1 MIDKHDRDFRPRFVG
16 DDFSDFRHPSLFGAF
31 CMVVRLNHLR
41 PQDYMAAFGL
51 RVRREDDLSRIL
63 TFSKSRMESVR
74 RALGLTLTAGE
85 LEPWLPFRCDV
96 RLFEQKWIFR
106 YCLSCLRVGYHTLLH
121 QLPWISRC
129 PWHGDQL
136 RTDCR
141 RCGRR
146 MTIDGTSGRRLL
158 QCECGFEVLNESCAV
173 AGDRQLV
180 AQSEPYLESYLT
192 WASGR
197 RSRWRLFSPQSIAT
211 NVSVLREL
219 VRLPAALA
227 FRSQDPVGLCR
238 NHFGSLSEAQA
249 PFGVDDLKSAVAK
262 MSTLAEDD
270 INMVEVPKHL
280 ERSFIRVG
288 CDLANH
294 LPHGALSSTEMTLF
308 FDGAVRQSS
317 GIFKPA
323 QRKSIQDISWLPTRL
338 VGNRR
343 FLSLSCIDPKAT
355 RVAAE
360 LV

>member
-1 MIDKHDRDFRPRFVG
+1 M
-16 DDFSDFRHPSLFGAF
+16 
-31 CMVVRLNHLR
+31 
-41 PQDYMAAFGL
+41 
-51 RVRREDDLSRIL
+51 
-63 TFSKSRMESVR
+63 
-74 RALGLTLTAGE
+74 
-85 LEPWLPFRCDV
+85 
-96 RLFEQKWIFR
+96 
-106 YCLSCLRVGYHTLLH
+106 
-121 QLPWISRC
+121 
-129 PWHGDQL
+129 
-136 RTDCR
+136 
-141 RCGRR
+141 
-146 MTIDGTSGRRLL
+146 
-158 QCECGFEVLNESCAV
+158 
-173 AGDRQLV
+173 
-180 AQSEPYLESYLT
+180 
-192 WASGR
+192 
-197 RSRWRLFSPQSIAT
+197 
-211 NVSVLREL
+211 SVLREL

-360 LV
+360 LVAWLTSEAYDCLENEESRHRFILGAVSRTLLRAYAEGCRTVLARHVPTLFDSQRDRPHLTEPWIMVGKEAGLSQAQWVWARAPNTKD